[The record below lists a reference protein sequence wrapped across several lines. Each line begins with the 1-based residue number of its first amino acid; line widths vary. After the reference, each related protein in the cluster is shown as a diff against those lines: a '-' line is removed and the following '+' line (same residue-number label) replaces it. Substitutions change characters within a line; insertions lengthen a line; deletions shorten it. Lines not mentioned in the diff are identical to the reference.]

1 MLRGDHEWEKMRL
14 RRKKT
19 KENKEK
25 RRWKRKRE
33 GRRRRKGWVAVVEKE
48 MVKAYFLMDGGDEK
62 MKFDDSDWLSKNGY
76 KWA

>member
-1 MLRGDHEWEKMRL
+1 M
-14 RRKKT
+14 
-19 KENKEK
+19 
-25 RRWKRKRE
+25 
-33 GRRRRKGWVAVVEKE
+33 AVVEKE